1 MKSFIVDAMLG
12 KLATWLRL
20 TGHDT
25 FYSTKIHDD
34 ELLRIALEQNRVLLT
49 SDAMLS
55 SQAKN
60 GNVEVMLVR
69 GTVDEEVAS
78 VFLNF
83 GISPKA
89 DPSIS
94 RCTKCN
100 GTLTHITDDEK
111 SRIQGLVPEQTYRH
125 YTEFWLCEYCKSVF
139 FQGGQWTNIEAYMNR
154 IAQLM
159 KELET

>member
-1 MKSFIVDAMLG
+1 MLG

-20 TGHDT
+20 TGNDA

-49 SDAMLS
+49 SDAILS
-55 SQAKN
+55 RRAQNA
-60 GNVEVMLVR
+60 GVEVMLVR

-78 VFLNF
+78 VFLKF
-83 GISPKA
+83 GISPDA
-89 DPSIS
+89 NPSIS

-100 GTLTHITDDEK
+100 GSLTHIKDNEK
-111 SRIQGLVPEQTYRH
+111 QRIKGLVPNQTYNH
-125 YTEFWLCEYCKSVF
+125 YAEFWFCEYCKSVF
-139 FQGGQWTNIEAYMNR
+139 FQGGQWSNIEAYIAR

-159 KELET
+159 KELHT

>member
-12 KLATWLRL
+12 KLASWLRL

-25 FYSTKIHDD
+25 FYSTKVHDD
-34 ELLRIALEQNRVLLT
+34 ELLRIALEQNRILLT
-49 SDAMLS
+49 SDAILS
-55 SQAKN
+55 RRAKDA
-60 GNVEVMLVR
+60 GAEVMLVR

-78 VFLNF
+78 VFLKY

-89 DPSIS
+89 DPSNS

-100 GTLTHITDDEK
+100 GSLTHVNEEQKEQIK
-111 SRIQGLVPEQTYRH
+111 GFVPDQTYDH
-125 YTEFWLCEYCKSVF
+125 YTEFWFCKYCKSVF
-139 FQGGQWTNIEAYMNR
+139 FQGGQWTNIEAYMIK

-159 KELET
+159 NEIKS